1 VYVYVLLEVISQHYA
16 LDKDTVRCR
25 NVELKVNCCIKICS
39 FLTARTNTLS
49 LILRFWAH
57 KAKERRYI
65 LFWVCTHQYIHFIEN
80 GLVSSWNLK
89 TNNELSHSLY
99 CFYFSNLDKSL
110 NCFEYNHRSVK
121 GKWFHSKILIGR
133 RIFFTVQLIIF
144 QILYKNL
151 SFYSRSGFWRFSEE
165 YMCNC
170 NKKN

>member
-1 VYVYVLLEVISQHYA
+1 MYVYVLLEVISQHYA
-16 LDKDTVRCR
+16 LDKDTVRCQ

-49 LILRFWAH
+49 LILRSWAH

-110 NCFEYNHRSVK
+110 NFFEYNHRSVK
-121 GKWFHSKILIGR
+121 GKWFHQKILIGR

-151 SFYSRSGFWRFSEE
+151 SFYSRSGF
-165 YMCNC
+165 
-170 NKKN
+170 

>member
-1 VYVYVLLEVISQHYA
+1 MSERR
-16 LDKDTVRCR
+16 D
-25 NVELKVNCCIKICS
+25 KVNCCIKICS

-110 NCFEYNHRSVK
+110 NCFEYKHRSVERK
-121 GKWFHSKILIGR
+121 M
-133 RIFFTVQLIIF
+133 VPF
-144 QILYKNL
+144 QNFNWTKNI
-151 SFYSRSGFWRFSEE
+151 FYSTIDYIS
-165 YMCNC
+165 NPI
-170 NKKN
+170 